1 MGFFYIDIQEYLSM
15 VAIWMWLNS
24 VLLNPREN
32 TKEKDKTEAAP
43 EETEEREQ
51 AAPRAEKLPIA
62 KVVVRA
68 ESPDQW
74 QMKLHKQMLLQLQ
87 PLKSHLHLFHPH
99 QNLVSSIYRTLG
111 DPSGHQAIHWHKALF
126 CASFFLG
133 LHVFC
138 GCVVLLNFTSVT
150 SWIVYM

>member
-51 AAPRAEKLPIA
+51 AAPRGRKTANSQGRRKGRITRSMTNEAAQANAAAAAATEEPPPPLPPPP
-62 KVVVRA
+62 
-68 ESPDQW
+68 EP
-74 QMKLHKQMLLQLQ
+74 
-87 PLKSHLHLFHPH
+87 
-99 QNLVSSIYRTLG
+99 
-111 DPSGHQAIHWHKALF
+111 
-126 CASFFLG
+126 CE
-133 LHVFC
+133 
-138 GCVVLLNFTSVT
+138 
-150 SWIVYM
+150 